1 MQEMNTNFIFSNEI
15 FKINPDVYF
24 TVDTTVI
31 HGHRVCKL
39 KSLKIHYHGETFKML
54 SGETIHTYFIKKGL
68 QSIYSIELIN
78 HLNKLVNYEN
88 LYEVYSSDS
97 IIENSSLNSSAA
109 WACRRDIQDNLSS
122 FIIHD
127 ESNEINSKR
136 YKNNLIQN
144 SLFIKSELDK
154 TRNLNYPICYSNYEE
169 IKNIPIFC
177 YVHPSLATNQGN
189 TVILCHI
196 GYILEK
202 LANYKRFPEFNTQAV
217 ISFMNVVNE
226 SIRTDNTVEK
236 VNLVN
241 LEIEMEKLKK
251 KYLKKK
257 EKCKSLKTKVDEIKD
272 LQIDVNNKSEIII
285 NQNNEIKD
293 LQIDLNHKSLII
305 QKSISSLNKTAQE
318 AIKFKQASDQYAIDK
333 LSDNKISTGNTDER
347 FILLF
352 RSDLN
357 NNYHIANPKE
367 PKEIIV
373 LDTISCQKE
382 NREKL
387 LYIDHN
393 YDEKTCKIIY
403 ETSMGNALD
412 FNRFVKN
419 NAEIIQPII
428 NSKENPKQIRKYR
441 IHVSNLKFLISELE
455 KINVDSKV
463 ARDEIINNNH
473 AFMENIYNPIE
484 DVYELLKESETD
496 HVDDLKDIL
505 MIMNKEIKNIKII
518 MKL

>member
-1 MQEMNTNFIFSNEI
+1 MMNEI
-15 FKINPDVYF
+15 
-24 TVDTTVI
+24 
-31 HGHRVCKL
+31 
-39 KSLKIHYHGETFKML
+39 
-54 SGETIHTYFIKKGL
+54 KGL
-68 QSIYSIELIN
+68 
-78 HLNKLVNYEN
+78 
-88 LYEVYSSDS
+88 
-97 IIENSSLNSSAA
+97 
-109 WACRRDIQDNLSS
+109 
-122 FIIHD
+122 
-127 ESNEINSKR
+127 
-136 YKNNLIQN
+136 
-144 SLFIKSELDK
+144 
-154 TRNLNYPICYSNYEE
+154 
-169 IKNIPIFC
+169 
-177 YVHPSLATNQGN
+177 
-189 TVILCHI
+189 
-196 GYILEK
+196 
-202 LANYKRFPEFNTQAV
+202 
-217 ISFMNVVNE
+217 
-226 SIRTDNTVEK
+226 RTDIN
-236 VNLVN
+236 
-241 LEIEMEKLKK
+241 
-251 KYLKKK
+251 
-257 EKCKSLKTKVDEIKD
+257 D
-272 LQIDVNNKSEIII
+272 KSEIII

-293 LQIDLNHKSLII
+293 LQIDANKKADEIKDLQIDLNRKSLII

-318 AIKFKQASDQYAIDK
+318 AIKFKQASDQYAINK

-463 ARDEIINNNH
+463 VRDEIINNNH

-505 MIMNKEIKNIKII
+505 MIMNNEIKNIKNNNEIMMQEMRNNNENINQRLDQIEDKLDQI
-518 MKL
+518 MKNPVTDELLKKIFKGVTINSINFRRRHREIEQQDDGTYIFYTRIQNGKLVDPHVLTVEDLMNCFFKDSSGKVYSPSASRRKQIEDYYL

>member
-1 MQEMNTNFIFSNEI
+1 MM
-15 FKINPDVYF
+15 
-24 TVDTTVI
+24 
-31 HGHRVCKL
+31 C
-39 KSLKIHYHGETFKML
+39 
-54 SGETIHTYFIKKGL
+54 L
-68 QSIYSIELIN
+68 QSIFSVE
-78 HLNKLVNYEN
+78 LVNYLNRFINHEI
-88 LYEVYSSDS
+88 LYDIYSNELK
-97 IIENSSLNSSAA
+97 IEDLSSNSTVL
-109 WACRRDIQDNLSS
+109 WPQHRDNQQDLSS
-122 FIIHD
+122 FILHD
-127 ESNEINSKR
+127 KSNDYDSNR
-136 YKNNLIQN
+136 YKDGLI
-144 SLFIKSELDK
+144 SDSHFIKSELNK
-154 TRNLNYPICYSNYEE
+154 TRNSNFPTCYSNFDE

-177 YVHPSLATNQGN
+177 YIHPSLATNQGN

-236 VNLVN
+236 VNIVN

-257 EKCKSLKTKVDEIKD
+257 EKCKSLKTKVDELMNEIKGLRTDVNNKVDEIKD
-272 LQIDVNNKSEIII
+272 LQLDVNNKSEIII

-305 QKSISSLNKTAQE
+305 QKSISILNKTAQE
-318 AIKFKQASDQYAIDK
+318 AIKFKQASDQFAINK

-387 LYIDHN
+387 LYKDHN

-428 NSKENPKQIRKYR
+428 NSKENPKQIRN
-441 IHVSNLKFLISELE
+441 IEFMFLI
-455 KINVDSKV
+455 
-463 ARDEIINNNH
+463 
-473 AFMENIYNPIE
+473 
-484 DVYELLKESETD
+484 
-496 HVDDLKDIL
+496 
-505 MIMNKEIKNIKII
+505 
-518 MKL
+518 